1 MLHAMH
7 SRSLALAPVLAL
19 LACGEPAPP
28 PAAPTP
34 TPAASAPPPIVVAA
48 PTASATAA
56 SPPTPPAACPPGEW
70 HPPTTLSGKATKASG
85 QNAKM
90 ESEKYIALELATP
103 VCGPSGQKI
112 ARVQLI
118 PMGTTTYAS
127 LAKLE
132 GKSITVVGSASTAM
146 TAHHHEDVVF
156 DVQKVE

>member
-1 MLHAMH
+1 MTPA
-7 SRSLALAPVLAL
+7 SATPPPVVA
-19 LACGEPAPP
+19 PAP
-28 PAAPTP
+28 
-34 TPAASAPPPIVVAA
+34 A
-48 PTASATAA
+48 PTAGATTASSS
-56 SPPTPPAACPPGEW
+56 SPPTTPVACPPGVW
-70 HPPTTLSGKATKASG
+70 QPPTTLSGKATRASG
-85 QNAKM
+85 QNARM

-103 VCGPSGQKI
+103 VCGPAGQKI

-132 GKSITVVGSASTAM
+132 GKSITVVGTASTAM

>member
-1 MLHAMH
+1 MLRAMP
-7 SRSLALAPVLAL
+7 SRSLLVAPVLAL

-28 PAAPTP
+28 PAAPV
-34 TPAASAPPPIVVAA
+34 TPASATPPPVMAPA
-48 PTASATAA
+48 PTASATTALL
-56 SPPTPPAACPPGEW
+56 PTTPAACPPGEW
-70 HPPTTLSGKATKASG
+70 HPPTTLTGKATRASG

-118 PMGTTTYAS
+118 PMGTTYAA

-132 GKSITVVGSASTAM
+132 GKSITVVGTASTAM